1 MFSTQQKMNTDELK
15 IVITHAYYIRDDEK
29 EKSIMMPYVP
39 LGLLYISAWL
49 EKHHLNHEVYDTTFS
64 SQIEHVKFIT
74 EYRPDIIAIYTNLMT
89 KINVLTLIRSI
100 RSTSSLSNSLIVL
113 GGPDVTH
120 NRDEYLSNGADLIII
135 GEGEET
141 MREIL
146 EWYAENKQKHF
157 AQIHGLAY
165 KDPTGTVIS
174 TPVRE
179 KIKCLDDIPFPNRKK
194 VDLLPYLKTFKTHHG
209 YSSLSISTQRGC
221 PYSCNWCSTSVY
233 GQSYR
238 RRSPEN
244 VLAEIIEMQQHYS
257 PDQFWFV
264 DDVFTINFNWMRE
277 FEELVQ
283 KRKIAIQYECI
294 TRADRLDENIIDL
307 LKNSGCKTVWIGIE
321 SGSQQIL
328 DNMNRRVLVDQS
340 TEMIVLA
347 KRKGLK
353 VGTFI
358 MLGYPGE
365 TDDDIIKTREF
376 LRISSPDHFTITTVY
391 PIKGTRLHQQTM
403 NDHIKG
409 NWASSTDKEIKFN
422 MTYHKTYYDFAIR
435 WIVNSIKW
443 HQSHGK
449 NDTPFVMTL
458 IWRLKIAIS
467 RFGMILTRKLL

>member
-1 MFSTQQKMNTDELK
+1 MNPNDLK
-15 IVITHAYYIRDDEK
+15 IVITHGYYIRDDEK

-49 EKHHLNHEVYDTTFS
+49 EKHNLNHEVYDTTFS
-64 SQIEHVKFIT
+64 SQVEHVKFIT
-74 EYRPDIIAIYTNLMT
+74 GYRPDIIAIYTNLMT
-89 KINVLTLIRSI
+89 KINVLTLIRHI
-100 RSTSSLSNSLIVL
+100 RSTGSVSNSLIVL

-120 NRDEYLSNGADLIII
+120 NREEYLSNGADLLII

-141 MREIL
+141 MREIVEL
-146 EWYAENKQKHF
+146 YAENKQKHF

-165 KDPTGTVIS
+165 KGSTGSVIS

-179 KIKCLDDIPFPNRKK
+179 KIKWLDEIPFPNRKK
-194 VDLLPYLKTFKTHHG
+194 IDILPYLKTFKTHHG

-238 RRSPEN
+238 RRSPAN
-244 VLAEIIEMQQHYS
+244 VLAEIIEMQQHYA

-264 DDVFTINFNWMRE
+264 DDVFTINFNWMKE

-328 DNMNRRVLVDQS
+328 DNMNRRVLVDKS

-365 TDDDIIKTREF
+365 TEADIIKTREF
-376 LRISSPDHFTITTVY
+376 LRVSSPDHFTITTVY
-391 PIKGTRLHQQTM
+391 PIKGTRLYQQTM

-409 NWASSTDKEIKFN
+409 NWASTTDKDIKFN
-422 MTYHKTYYDFAIR
+422 MTYHKTYYDFAVR

-443 HQSHGK
+443 HQSQEK
-449 NDTPFVMTL
+449 KDIPFVMTMM
-458 IWRLKIAIS
+458 WRLKIGIS
-467 RFGMILTRKLL
+467 RFGMILTRKLI